1 MNIDTSIL
9 PVQIMTS
16 IAAIIMT
23 AIVCDLDGVI
33 KELWQNERKFN
44 LITALRILGTCI
56 FSLVPGAVVFIMF
69 LPTKNATWP
78 EPQPQP
84 ETQPEPDPQPVTPPS
99 PTETVHYSVDS
110 SVLWIILAIAV
121 VFIALTVFLKTL
133 YQSRTRREEKR
144 ERQKLFDSYVSR
156 IAEAQVL
163 LRDICASYAQAF
175 VDPEVVL
182 YKPLVISDAPQAQ
195 QFLKD
200 MTATREQ
207 CDKDFKDYKDLNP
220 RRLTDEKIAS
230 IEDTINAID
239 ELNTQWVELNNTAL
253 DVGTPLLDSAQI
265 RRAERLWAVATNESA
280 TVAERRRA
288 MDKLDDIIAETKEYL
303 SKADTKQHTK
313 TKQNAKWLDK
323 IIKPKDSQ
331 ENNTAD
337 AANTDNTA
345 NTTSTTYVLLDAIN
359 AVLTQ
364 GRNNN
369 IIAPPH
375 RVAQLGIQGA
385 PLMLTAK

>member
-1 MNIDTSIL
+1 
-9 PVQIMTS
+9 MTS
-16 IAAIIMT
+16 IAAVIMA
-23 AIVCDLDGVI
+23 AILCDLDGVI
-33 KELWQNERKFN
+33 REIWKKERKFN

-56 FSLVPGAVVFIMF
+56 FSLIPGAVVFIMF

-182 YKPLVISDAPQAQ
+182 YKPLIISDAPQAQ
-195 QFLKD
+195 KFLKD

-207 CDKDFKDYKDLNP
+207 SEKDFENYKNLNP
-220 RRLTDEKIAS
+220 RRLNDEVVES
-230 IEDTINAID
+230 IEATISSIN
-239 ELNTQWVELNNTAL
+239 ELDSQWTELNNTAL
-253 DVGTPLLDSAQI
+253 DVGTPLLDASQL

-280 TVAERRRA
+280 TVSERQRA
-288 MDKLDDIIAETKEYL
+288 MNKLDDIMAETKEHL
-303 SKADTKQHTK
+303 AQAESKQHT
-313 TKQNAKWLDK
+313 TWLDK
-323 IIKPKDSQ
+323 VTKRKKPQ
-331 ENNTAD
+331 ENNTTHD
-337 AANTDNTA
+337 TH
-345 NTTSTTYVLLDAIN
+345 VLLDAIN
-359 AVLTQ
+359 AVLAQ
-364 GRNNN
+364 GHDNN

-375 RVAQLGIQGA
+375 RVAQLSVKEA
-385 PLMLTAK
+385 PLMLTQ

>member
-1 MNIDTSIL
+1 MDIDTSIL

-16 IAAIIMT
+16 IAAVIMA
-23 AIVCDLDGVI
+23 AILCDLDGVI
-33 KELWQNERKFN
+33 KEIWKKERKFN
-44 LITALRILGTCI
+44 FITALRILGTCV

-69 LPTKNATWP
+69 LPPKDGAPIATWP

-84 ETQPEPDPQPVTPPS
+84 ETQPEPDPQPVAPS
-99 PTETVHYSVDS
+99 NPTETVHYTVDS
-110 SVLWIILAIAV
+110 SVLWIILAVAI

-144 ERQKLFDSYVSR
+144 ERQKLFDSYISR

-182 YKPLVISDAPQAQ
+182 YKPLIISDAPQAQ

-207 CDKDFKDYKDLNP
+207 CDKDFKDYKNLNP

-230 IEDTINAID
+230 IENTINAVD
-239 ELNTQWVELNNTAL
+239 ELNAQWIELNNTAL
-253 DVGTPLLDSAQI
+253 DVGTPLLDSSQL

-288 MDKLDDIIAETKEYL
+288 MDKLDDIIAETKEQL
-303 SKADTKQHTK
+303 AHADTKQHT
-313 TKQNAKWLDK
+313 TWLDK
-323 IIKPKDSQ
+323 ITKRQKPQ
-331 ENNTAD
+331 E
-337 AANTDNTA
+337 DNT
-345 NTTSTTYVLLDAIN
+345 TGDTHVLLDAIN

-364 GRNNN
+364 GHDNN

-375 RVAQLGIQGA
+375 RVAQLGIQEA
-385 PLMLTAK
+385 PLMLTN

>member
-1 MNIDTSIL
+1 
-9 PVQIMTS
+9 MTS

-23 AIVCDLDGVI
+23 AILCDLDGVI
-33 KELWQNERKFN
+33 KEIWKKERKFN
-44 LITALRILGTCI
+44 LITALRILGTCVI
-56 FSLVPGAVVFIMF
+56 SLVPGAVVFMIF
-69 LPTKNATWP
+69 LPPKNATWP

-84 ETQPEPDPQPVTPPS
+84 ETQPEPEPQPVAPS
-99 PTETVHYSVDS
+99 NPTETVHYTVDS
-110 SVLWIILAIAV
+110 SVLWIILAVAV
-121 VFIALTVFLKTL
+121 VLIALTIFLKTL

-144 ERQKLFDSYVSR
+144 ERQKLFESYMSR
-156 IAEAQVL
+156 ITDAQVL

-182 YKPLVISDAPQAQ
+182 YKPLIISDAPQAQ

-230 IEDTINAID
+230 IEDTINTVN

-280 TVAERRRA
+280 TVAERQRA
-288 MDKLDDIIAETKEYL
+288 MSKLDDIMAETKEHL
-303 SKADTKQHTK
+303 AQAESKQHT
-313 TKQNAKWLDK
+313 TWLDK
-323 IIKPKDSQ
+323 VTKRKKPQ
-331 ENNTAD
+331 ESNTNHD
-337 AANTDNTA
+337 TH
-345 NTTSTTYVLLDAIN
+345 VLLDAIN
-359 AVLTQ
+359 AVLAQ
-364 GRNNN
+364 GHDNN

-375 RVAQLGIQGA
+375 RVAQLSVKEA
-385 PLMLTAK
+385 PLMLTQ

>member
-1 MNIDTSIL
+1 MI
-9 PVQIMTS
+9 
-16 IAAIIMT
+16 
-23 AIVCDLDGVI
+23 
-33 KELWQNERKFN
+33 
-44 LITALRILGTCI
+44 
-56 FSLVPGAVVFIMF
+56 F
-69 LPTKNATWP
+69 LPPKNATWP

-84 ETQPEPDPQPVTPPS
+84 ETQPEPEPQPVAPS
-99 PTETVHYSVDS
+99 NPTETVHYTVDS
-110 SVLWIILAIAV
+110 SVLWIILAVAV
-121 VFIALTVFLKTL
+121 VLIALTIFLKTL

-144 ERQKLFDSYVSR
+144 ERQKLFESYMSR
-156 IAEAQVL
+156 ITDAQVL

-182 YKPLVISDAPQAQ
+182 YKPLIISDAPQAQ

-230 IEDTINAID
+230 IEDTINTVN

-288 MDKLDDIIAETKEYL
+288 MDKLDDIITETKEQL
-303 SKADTKQHTK
+303 AHADNKQHT
-313 TKQNAKWLDK
+313 TWLDK
-323 IIKPKDSQ
+323 ITKRQKPQ
-331 ENNTAD
+331 E
-337 AANTDNTA
+337 DNKTHD
-345 NTTSTTYVLLDAIN
+345 THVLLDAIN
-359 AVLTQ
+359 AVLAQ
-364 GRNNN
+364 GHDNN

-375 RVAQLGIQGA
+375 RVAQLGIQET
-385 PLMLTAK
+385 PLMLTS

>member
-1 MNIDTSIL
+1 MDIDTSIL

-33 KELWQNERKFN
+33 REIWKKERKFN
-44 LITALRILGTCI
+44 LITALRILGTCVV
-56 FSLVPGAVVFIMF
+56 SLVPGAFVFMIF
-69 LPTKNATWP
+69 LPPKNDAPIATWP
-78 EPQPQP
+78 EPQP
-84 ETQPEPDPQPVTPPS
+84 QPEPDPQPVTPPS
-99 PTETVHYSVDS
+99 PTETVHYTVDS
-110 SVLWIILAIAV
+110 SVLWIILAVAIV
-121 VFIALTVFLKTL
+121 LIALTVFLKTL

-144 ERQKLFDSYVSR
+144 ERQKLFDSYMAR
-156 IAEAQVL
+156 ITEAQVL

-182 YKPLVISDAPQAQ
+182 YKPLIISDAPQAQ

-200 MTATREQ
+200 MTTTRER
-207 CDKDFKDYKDLNP
+207 CDKDFKDYKNLNP
-220 RRLTDEKIAS
+220 RRLTDKKIAS
-230 IEDTINAID
+230 IEDTINAIN
-239 ELNTQWVELNNTAL
+239 ELNTQWTELNNTAL
-253 DVGTPLLDSAQI
+253 DVGTPLLDSNQL

-303 SKADTKQHTK
+303 VNAETKQHTE
-313 TKQNAKWLDK
+313 TKHNTKWINK
-323 IIKPKDSQ
+323 IIKPKESQ
-331 ENNTAD
+331 KNT
-337 AANTDNTA
+337 TDTTNTA
-345 NTTSTTYVLLDAIN
+345 NTTSTTHVLLDAIN
-359 AVLTQ
+359 AVLAQ

-375 RVAQLGIQGA
+375 RVAQLDIQEA
-385 PLMLTAK
+385 PLMLTS